1 MKTRLITAGVGIS
14 IVIVVL
20 LLSQFVSPLFTT
32 IILSLLTALMVSEVL
47 TAKKL
52 LKEYR
57 ISLLSIA
64 FGFAMPMV
72 SFTRFNFLPF
82 FIYLI
87 AMLCMMVFF
96 HHEVRLGNIAYAFF
110 TTVLITT
117 GMGATTYL
125 TTLFDIYTA
134 FYAVLIMG
142 VPWIADAGAYFVLK
156 LVLKRLLK
164 VQPVVF

>member
-72 SFTRFNFLPF
+72 SFTRLS
-82 FIYLI
+82 LI
-87 AMLCMMVFF
+87 
-96 HHEVRLGNIAYAFF
+96 HI
-110 TTVLITT
+110 
-117 GMGATTYL
+117 
-125 TTLFDIYTA
+125 
-134 FYAVLIMG
+134 
-142 VPWIADAGAYFVLK
+142 
-156 LVLKRLLK
+156 
-164 VQPVVF
+164 

>member
-14 IVIVVL
+14 IAIVVL

-64 FGFAMPMV
+64 FGI
-72 SFTRFNFLPF
+72 
-82 FIYLI
+82 IYKI
-87 AMLCMMVFF
+87 
-96 HHEVRLGNIAYAFF
+96 
-110 TTVLITT
+110 
-117 GMGATTYL
+117 
-125 TTLFDIYTA
+125 
-134 FYAVLIMG
+134 
-142 VPWIADAGAYFVLK
+142 
-156 LVLKRLLK
+156 
-164 VQPVVF
+164 

>member
-64 FGFAMPMV
+64 FGFAI
-72 SFTRFNFLPF
+72 R
-82 FIYLI
+82 
-87 AMLCMMVFF
+87 
-96 HHEVRLGNIAYAFF
+96 
-110 TTVLITT
+110 
-117 GMGATTYL
+117 
-125 TTLFDIYTA
+125 
-134 FYAVLIMG
+134 
-142 VPWIADAGAYFVLK
+142 
-156 LVLKRLLK
+156 
-164 VQPVVF
+164 

>member
-14 IVIVVL
+14 IAIVVL

-32 IILSLLTALMVSEVL
+32 IILSLLTVLMVSEVL

-82 FIYLI
+82 FIYLFAI
-87 AMLCMMVFF
+87 ASFI
-96 HHEVRLGNIAYAFF
+96 GAFLSIFGDLAASAIKRNHDVKDYGKLIPGHGGIMDRFDSAIF
-110 TTVLITT
+110 T
-117 GMGATTYL
+117 A
-125 TTLFDIYTA
+125 
-134 FYAVLIMG
+134 
-142 VPWIADAGAYFVLK
+142 
-156 LVLKRLLK
+156 
-164 VQPVVF
+164 PVVYWAIEVINKVFGG